1 MIIGIKKLKIK
12 EFMNKN
18 IKYIIEENTFNFNP
32 VEYSDDDTIDNSTV
46 EDITYYHPKDK
57 VDLFEIIKEK
67 VEENEFGNDDLIFPN
82 LSDIDTSEITDMDS
96 LFNVVFD
103 NVEKPVKLDLSS
115 WNVSNVT
122 RMMAMFNEC
131 KTLIELDLTNW
142 DTSNVKDMYAMFKYC
157 IKIEKLDLSG
167 FDTSKVKDMSYMF
180 SNCISL
186 TDLNI

>member
-1 MIIGIKKLKIK
+1 
-12 EFMNKN
+12 MNKN

-32 VEYSDDDTIDNSTV
+32 VEYSDDDIIDNSTV

-57 VDLFEIIKEK
+57 VELFEIIKEK
-67 VEENEFGNDDLIFPN
+67 VEENEFGNDNLIFPN

-142 DTSNVKDMYAMFKYC
+142 DTS
-157 IKIEKLDLSG
+157 
-167 FDTSKVKDMSYMF
+167 FDTSNVKDMSYMF